1 MEEETQRSCTPVQN
15 APPHGQEGI
24 VHGQS
29 VTHAVGGLDEER
41 RDGQADQESGG
52 GGELHWAAHTT
63 PGGEDV

>member
-1 MEEETQRSCTPVQN
+1 MQN
-15 APPHGQEGI
+15 APPHGQEGV

-41 RDGQADQESGG
+41 GDGQADQEPGG
-52 GGELHWAAHTT
+52 GGELHVAAHTT

>member
-1 MEEETQRSCTPVQN
+1 MQN

-52 GGELHWAAHTT
+52 GGELHGAAHTT